1 VLGLIQYGFYKLRD
15 PLANFDIPSMENP
28 RLIQVGNT
36 IINPDRI
43 DYAERDKEDEVVV
56 TFSNGE
62 EKKFDGEGANFVWR
76 VLSDASRAS
85 LSPAPKD

>member
-1 VLGLIQYGFYKLRD
+1 MLGLIQYGFYRLRD
-15 PLANFDIPSMENP
+15 PLDNAHILSMENP

-43 DYAERDKEDEVVV
+43 DYADRENEGEVVV

-62 EKKFDGEGANFVWR
+62 EKKFDREAANFVWSA
-76 VLSDASRAS
+76 LSDACRAS
-85 LSPAPKD
+85 LPPRD